1 MSALSSLDPNLRPF
15 AKALVD
21 YARQQRM
28 QPRLLSTF
36 RSLRSQDRLY
46 QAYLSGR
53 STTVAAPP
61 GRSLH
66 NYGHAFDLKVANQDD
81 QAWLGQVWEHW
92 GGRWGGR
99 FNDPNHFDSGATI
112 G

>member
-1 MSALSSLDPNLRPF
+1 MRPYAEDLLWVAHQYRLGPSVLS
-15 AKALVD
+15 V
-21 YARQQRM
+21 
-28 QPRLLSTF
+28 F
-36 RSLRSQDRLY
+36 RSSAEQGRLHA
-46 QAYLSGR
+46 AYLAGRR
-53 STTVAAPP
+53 STPAAPA

-66 NYGHAFDLKVANQDD
+66 NYGHAFDLKVQNSED
-81 QAWLGQVWEHW
+81 QEWLGQVWESW